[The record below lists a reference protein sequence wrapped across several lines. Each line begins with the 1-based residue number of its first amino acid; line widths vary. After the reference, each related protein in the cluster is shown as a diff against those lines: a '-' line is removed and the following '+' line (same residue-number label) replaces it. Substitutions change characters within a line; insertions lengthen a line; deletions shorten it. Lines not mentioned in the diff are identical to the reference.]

1 MSSGTQPPS
10 IHSEDPQ
17 WPNPSRTREQK
28 KTSWFNLSLSSHG
41 TECNGEMW
49 IWRDRWNISS
59 LKPMLL
65 GRTSLVAQWLRLC
78 APNAEVPGSIP
89 GQGTMSHMWHKDRR
103 SFLSAATKI
112 QCSQINKYPF
122 FKKCSFWL
130 LSSFNLLLFDDVKS

>member
-122 FKKCSFWL
+122 FKNALFGCYH
-130 LSSFNLLLFDDVKS
+130 LSTSYSLTM